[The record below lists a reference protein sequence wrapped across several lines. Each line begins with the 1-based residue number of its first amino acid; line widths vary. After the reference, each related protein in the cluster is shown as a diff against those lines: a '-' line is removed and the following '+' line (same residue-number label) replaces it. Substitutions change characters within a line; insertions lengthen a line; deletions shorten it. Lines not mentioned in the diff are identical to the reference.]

1 MNSTKNSL
9 AGATISCGAE
19 MEISSHVLHV
29 ILVVTEYLMCVS
41 FLREPTPSD
50 TSTGNHL
57 LTKSLLGVTHHLL
70 LTTKPSFFTFSC
82 SVILGDKLNT
92 MHAVG
97 KQKMHCLLCFPI
109 A

>member
-1 MNSTKNSL
+1 
-9 AGATISCGAE
+9 

-57 LTKSLLGVTHHLL
+57 LTNLSFGCYTPLAFNYE
-70 LTTKPSFFTFSC
+70 TKFFYFLMICNFRRQIEYHAC
-82 SVILGDKLNT
+82 SR
-92 MHAVG
+92 
-97 KQKMHCLLCFPI
+97 
-109 A
+109 

>member
-1 MNSTKNSL
+1 MNSTKSSL

-41 FLREPTPSD
+41 FLREPTPSISD

-57 LTKSLLGVTHHLL
+57 LTNLSFAWVLH
-70 LTTKPSFFTFSC
+70 TT
-82 SVILGDKLNT
+82 
-92 MHAVG
+92 
-97 KQKMHCLLCFPI
+97 CF
-109 A
+109 